1 VLKQIKKGLVMKI
14 RVYFEDTDIGG
25 IVYHTKYI
33 NFCERAR
40 SELLFTQGLK
50 PYDVQTQSGFV
61 VKSLA
66 CDFLK
71 SATLGDLLEVK
82 STLLEYSRVTFTLL
96 QEVFRDDEKLFSMKI
111 TIVSL
116 VNGKPAKIDTKLLE
130 LFE

>member
-1 VLKQIKKGLVMKI
+1 MKI

-40 SELLFTQGLK
+40 SELLFKVGQSPFDLA
-50 PYDVQTQSGFV
+50 TQSGYV
-61 VKSLA
+61 VKSLS

-71 SATLGDLLEVK
+71 SATLGDILEVK
-82 STLLEYSRVTFTLL
+82 SSLLQKGAASFTLL
-96 QEVFRDDEKLFSMKI
+96 QEVFKEEEKLFSMKI
-111 TIVSL
+111 TLVSL
-116 VNGKPAKIDTKLLE
+116 KNGKPTRLSSELLE